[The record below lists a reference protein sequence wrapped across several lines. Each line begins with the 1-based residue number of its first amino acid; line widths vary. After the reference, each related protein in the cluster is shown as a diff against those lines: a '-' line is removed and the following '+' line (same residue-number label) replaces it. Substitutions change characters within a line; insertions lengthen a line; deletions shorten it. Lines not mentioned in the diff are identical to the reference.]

1 MTKFFLGLV
10 LLMVAMIPCA
20 AQKHRSDPLSDLEID
35 QLRDAAQEPEARL
48 KLYIAFARTRLE
60 KLRQIQSD
68 PKATDKDEQIRG
80 ALQDFT
86 DIYDELDGNV
96 DTFADRGDDL
106 RKALKSVIEAD
117 TEFGSKLR
125 AFKLSLENARE
136 QAEKYDF
143 LLGTAMEAVDNAAKD
158 HRDLLAEQD
167 VKFKNKKNK
176 AHKESVRGEYNRLWC
191 IGLVPH
197 LKGDRRTKMREA
209 RAGQCVIAPVCGC

>member
-1 MTKFFLGLV
+1 M
-10 LLMVAMIPCA
+10 
-20 AQKHRSDPLSDLEID
+20 
-35 QLRDAAQEPEARL
+35 
-48 KLYIAFARTRLE
+48 
-60 KLRQIQSD
+60 
-68 PKATDKDEQIRG
+68 
-80 ALQDFT
+80 
-86 DIYDELDGNV
+86 

-106 RKALKSVIEAD
+106 RKALKPVIEAD

-176 AHKESVRGEYNRLWC
+176 AHKESARGE
-191 IGLVPH
+191 
-197 LKGDRRTKMREA
+197 
-209 RAGQCVIAPVCGC
+209 